1 MTKPRAKDT
10 EPALFGEVESPQ
22 RLTTGYQPKG
32 AKKPTALPKTGTD
45 VMKAERQN
53 VAAAPANMLEIIAAA
68 AANPKVDTDK
78 MRALLEMQKEI
89 RAEEARMSFTRAFI
103 KLQADLPVIDA
114 KGRIVIE
121 GKPGRRGQS
130 TPYAT
135 FNEIHRVTKPF
146 LKDNGF
152 ALSFEPDLGPEGRII
167 MRGHLD
173 HVDGHSKTCAIP
185 LPLETSGSKN
195 NVQGVGS
202 SISYGKR
209 YATISLLNIVS
220 HAAEDADLDGHSP
233 DQIVDRVA
241 TVKTI
246 DKKQLDILVKAIGE
260 AGATATMVCEKY
272 GVDDLADLPLGS
284 LQPAHD
290 ALARFKA
297 EKNRRAS

>member
-1 MTKPRAKDT
+1 MTKAKTNESGAELFPNQEATVPKRSQVTKGVKVSGRPDNLPAIA
-10 EPALFGEVESPQ
+10 EPP
-22 RLTTGYQPKG
+22 PP
-32 AKKPTALPKTGTD
+32 PT
-45 VMKAERQN
+45 
-53 VAAAPANMLEIIAAA
+53 NMLAIIADA
-68 AANPKVDTDK
+68 AANQNVDVGK
-78 MRALLEMQKEI
+78 MRELLSMQKEI

-103 KLQADLPVIDA
+103 RLQADLPVIDA

-121 GKPGRRGQS
+121 GKGGRRGQS
-130 TPYAT
+130 TLYAT

-152 ALSFEPDLGPEGRII
+152 ALSFEPDIGPEGRII

-233 DQIVDRVA
+233 DDVA
-241 TVKTI
+241 EQAPVKTI
-246 DKKQLDILVKAIGE
+246 DKNQLAALTKAIRE
-260 AGATATMVCEKY
+260 AGATAAMVCDKCNVE
-272 GVDDLADLPLGS
+272 DLADVPLAMF
-284 LQPAHD
+284 QPILD
-290 ALARFKA
+290 ACARFKA
-297 EKNRRAS
+297 ANASRGQQ